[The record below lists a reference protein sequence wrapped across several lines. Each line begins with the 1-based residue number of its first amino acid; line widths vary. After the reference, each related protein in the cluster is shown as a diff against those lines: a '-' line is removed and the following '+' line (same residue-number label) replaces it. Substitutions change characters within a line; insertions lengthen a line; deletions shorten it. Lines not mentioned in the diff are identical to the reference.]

1 VAAVLRRALLV
12 TSVAL
17 LGLAGCTVGP
27 SQRPPVAV
35 RDDGLVVLPSPT
47 TTPAPAP
54 APAELPEP
62 DAQSPTI
69 WFFDCTDDALS
80 TLPFP
85 LPPDRALR
93 VDCGHFA
100 VPADPDQP
108 TLDPTR
114 VGVLRVGLAD
124 APADRPPLLALGD
137 SATEPST
144 RHAVALA
151 GQVPLA
157 VLQRFTLIGLDRRGA
172 GDDALDCA
180 PIDVRA
186 ALIDADPG
194 TAGEAGLAALLE
206 QARDVAQLCYRLL
219 AGGLGGHRTA
229 STVTDVERLRIG
241 LGVRRLSAVAV
252 GDGATALAGWAAA
265 FPTSVGR
272 VVLDGPLD
280 PTRDEPDRSEATAG
294 ALEAAFD
301 GFSVACV
308 ARADCPLAPD
318 PRASVAGLLE
328 RLRTQPLVA
337 GDGRRLT
344 AGATVT
350 ALIAALAEPRGWPA
364 LASALAAAR
373 NGDPVAL
380 LDVADPVIGPG
391 GRFDAMLATA
401 CNDSGRRLSPGEVG
415 ELAAR
420 WQRTYPLFGGTL
432 ALRLLACAPWPAT
445 VRPPESG
452 PVDGVPPVLV
462 IGTAGNPRGPLD
474 GSRRTAEALPSS
486 RFLSWQGAGTGAY
499 PRTPCVTDVVDRLL
513 VNGEVP
519 APGLLCPP

>member
-1 VAAVLRRALLV
+1 MAAALRRALLV
-12 TSVAL
+12 AVVAL

-35 RDDGLVVLPSPT
+35 RGDDIVALPSPT
-47 TTPAPAP
+47 VAPAP
-54 APAELPEP
+54 APPELPEP
-62 DAQSPTI
+62 DAQNPAI
-69 WFFDCTDDALS
+69 RFFDCTDDALA

-85 LPPDRALR
+85 LPPDRTLR
-93 VDCGHFA
+93 VDCGHIA

-108 TLDPTR
+108 TLGGTR
-114 VGVLRVGLAD
+114 IGVLRVGLAD
-124 APADRPPLLALGD
+124 APANRPPLLAVGD

-144 RHAVALA
+144 RHAVTLA

-157 VLQRFTLIGLDRRGA
+157 VLQRFTLVGVDRRGA
-172 GDDALDCA
+172 GDDALECA
-180 PIDVRA
+180 PVDVRA

-194 TAGEAGLAALLE
+194 TADEAGLTALLE
-206 QARDVAQLCYRLL
+206 QAREVAQLCYRLL
-219 AGGLGGHRTA
+219 AGDLGGHRTA

-241 LGVRRLSAVAV
+241 LGVTRLSAVGV
-252 GDGATALAGWAAA
+252 GDGATALAGWSAA

-280 PTRDEPDRSEATAG
+280 PTRDEPDRSEAMAG

-318 PRASVAGLLE
+318 PRASVTGLLE
-328 RLRTQPLVA
+328 RLSTQPLVA
-337 GDGRRLT
+337 EDGRRLT

-364 LASALAAAR
+364 LATALAAAR
-373 NGDPVAL
+373 SGDPVAM

-391 GRFDAMLATA
+391 GRFDAMLATT

-420 WQRTYPLFGGTL
+420 WRTAYPLFGGTL
-432 ALRLLACAPWPAT
+432 ALRLLACTPWPAT
-445 VRPPESG
+445 VRPTDPD
-452 PVDGVPPVLV
+452 PADGVPPVLV
-462 IGTAGNPRGPLD
+462 IGTARNPRGPLD
-474 GSRRTAEALPSS
+474 GARRTAEALPSS

-499 PRTPCVTDVVDRLL
+499 PRTPCVTGVVDTLL
-513 VNGEVP
+513 VEGKVP
-519 APGLLCPP
+519 EQGLLCPP

>member
-1 VAAVLRRALLV
+1 MAAAFRRALLV
-12 TSVAL
+12 ALVAL

-35 RDDGLVVLPSPT
+35 RGDGVVALPSPT
-47 TTPAPAP
+47 AEPAPP
-54 APAELPEP
+54 PPELPEP
-62 DAQSPTI
+62 DAQSPAI
-69 WFFDCTDDALS
+69 RFFDCTDDSLAA
-80 TLPFP
+80 LPFP
-85 LPPDRALR
+85 ALPDRALR
-93 VDCGHFA
+93 VDCGHIA

-108 TLDPTR
+108 TVGRTR

-124 APADRPPLLALGD
+124 APANRPPLLAVGD

-157 VLQRFTLIGLDRRGA
+157 VLQRFTLVGLDRRGA
-172 GDDALDCA
+172 GDDSLECA
-180 PIDVRA
+180 PVDVRA

-194 TAGEAGLAALLE
+194 LADEAGLATLLE
-206 QARDVAQLCYRLL
+206 EARDAAQLCYRLL

-229 STVTDVERLRIG
+229 STVTDVERLRTA
-241 LGVRRLSAVAV
+241 LGVDRLSAVGV

-294 ALEAAFD
+294 AVEAAFD

-318 PRASVAGLLE
+318 PRASVTDLLE
-328 RLRTQPLVA
+328 RLRTRPLVTE
-337 GDGRRLT
+337 DGRRLT

-364 LASALAAAR
+364 LATALAAAR
-373 NGDPVAL
+373 NGDPVAM
-380 LDVADPVIGPG
+380 LDVADPVIGPT

-420 WQRTYPLFGGTL
+420 WRTMYPLFGGTL

-445 VRPPESG
+445 VRPTESG

-462 IGTAGNPRGPLD
+462 IGTARNPRGPLE

-513 VNGEVP
+513 VDGEVP
-519 APGLLCPP
+519 EPGLLCPP